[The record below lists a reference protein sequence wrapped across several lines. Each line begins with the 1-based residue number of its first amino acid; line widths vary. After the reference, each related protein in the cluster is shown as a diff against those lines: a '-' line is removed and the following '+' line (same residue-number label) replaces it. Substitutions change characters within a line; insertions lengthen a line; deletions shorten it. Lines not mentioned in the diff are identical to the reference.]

1 MLYTGFMRSGK
12 SDTSPDVEE
21 ILVAG
26 YRRMTPG
33 QRLDRVADLNRA
45 LRELA
50 LAGIRQRYGAGLTAE
65 EEKLRLAALSIDR
78 ETMIRAFGWDP
89 DEHGL

>member
-1 MLYTGFMRSGK
+1 MRCGR
-12 SDTSPDVEE
+12 SDTAPDVDE

-26 YRRMTPG
+26 YRHMTPE
-33 QRLDRVADLNRA
+33 QRIERVVDLNRA
-45 LRELA
+45 VRELA
-50 LAGIRQRYGAGLTAE
+50 LAGIRQRYGSDLTAE
-65 EEKLRLAALSIDR
+65 EENLRLAALSIDR

>member
-1 MLYTGFMRSGK
+1 MRSGK
-12 SDTSPDVEE
+12 SDTPPEVEE
-21 ILVAG
+21 ILVRG
-26 YRRMTPG
+26 YRGMTPE
-33 QRLDRVADLNRA
+33 QRLERVADLNRA
-45 LRELA
+45 VRQLA
-50 LAGIRQRYGAGLTAE
+50 LAGIRQRHGSGLAE

>member
-1 MLYTGFMRSGK
+1 MRSGK
-12 SDTSPDVEE
+12 SDTPPEVEE
-21 ILVAG
+21 ILVQG

-33 QRLDRVADLNRA
+33 QRLERVADLNRA
-45 LRELA
+45 VRQLA
-50 LAGIRQRYGAGLTAE
+50 LAGIRQRHGSDLPAE
-65 EEKLRLAALSIDR
+65 EAKLRLAALSIDR

>member
-1 MLYTGFMRSGK
+1 MRSGK
-12 SDTSPDVEE
+12 SDTSADVDE
-21 ILVAG
+21 ILVVG
-26 YRRMTPG
+26 YRSMTPE
-33 QRLDRVADLNRA
+33 QRLERVSDLNLA

-50 LAGIRQRYGAGLTAE
+50 LAGIRQRYGSDLTAE

-89 DEHGL
+89 DQHGL